1 MVDDNGSCSDTKVY
15 VTRVGS
21 LAVDIP
27 EKIQFAAHRLEEGY
41 RVNRITVR
49 DFLLHFGVER
59 RGYVKVQ
66 EIREI
71 LNSLNLKTEP
81 DFEVA
86 WIDEPIWLKL
96 KDESLVGRKQKDTEI
111 DPSSSSDEMVLEGT
125 PAAVEQAEEQTKAA
139 LISEEPEV
147 STDPEAGKGI
157 LADDPTFRIGSL
169 PAANKRLI
177 VVNNDAPLTKAVTLM
192 LQHDFSQL
200 PVMQGEREVR
210 GVVTWKSI
218 GSRLAFGQACAKVQ
232 DCREDVRIIDSN
244 RTLFEAIPTIVE
256 FGYVLV
262 RDQQDRRITGIVT
275 ASDLSLQ
282 FQALSEPFLLL
293 REIELHIRL
302 ILGGKLASS
311 DFDVLK
317 SPQPLS
323 TKKLQAVDEL
333 TIGQYI
339 ALFQNQKTWDKL
351 ELRIDPKEFVS
362 LLDEVR
368 SIRNEVMHFDRD
380 PMTKDQLET
389 LKRASRFMQN
399 IYELVL
405 SERGTSRG
413 QL

>member
-1 MVDDNGSCSDTKVY
+1 VWGDWLRG
-15 VTRVGS
+15 
-21 LAVDIP
+21 LALDIP
-27 EKIQFAAHRLEEGY
+27 EKIRFAAHRLEEGY

-59 RGYVKVQ
+59 RGYIRVQ

-71 LNSLNLKTEP
+71 LDSLNLKTEP

-96 KDESLVGRKQKDTEI
+96 KDESLAKQKPKDTETE
-111 DPSSSSDEMVLEGT
+111 PNSGSGEVVLEGT
-125 PAAVEQAEEQTKAA
+125 PVAVEQAEEQTKTA
-139 LISEEPEV
+139 LISEEPGV
-147 STDPEAGKGI
+147 STDSETGKGI

-210 GVVTWKSI
+210 GIVTWKSI
-218 GSRLAFGQACAKVQ
+218 GSRLALGQACATVQ
-232 DCREDVRIIDSN
+232 GCREDPRIIDSN

-302 ILGGKLASS
+302 ILTGRLVSN
-311 DFDVLK
+311 DFDILK
-317 SPQPLS
+317 LPPPLS
-323 TKKLQAVDEL
+323 NKKKQAVDDL

-339 ALFQNQKTWDKL
+339 TLFQNQKIWEKL
-351 ELRIDPKEFVS
+351 ELGIDPKEFVY

-380 PMTKDQLET
+380 PMTRDQLDT

-399 IYELVL
+399 IYDLVL
-405 SERGTSRG
+405 SGRGAD
-413 QL
+413 QK